1 MRLSEIDMGK
11 YVMGKY
17 IRRIIVYIP
26 ANDYS
31 LPKACTNA
39 LQTTLDTDVN
49 TST

>member
-31 LPKACTNA
+31 LPIRLVLTHFR
-39 LQTTLDTDVN
+39 LH
-49 TST
+49 